1 MTRVAAA
8 SGAEL
13 RPPSRVA
20 AIGSRSTV
28 TAPPATSSELLAWLI
43 WPLETAT
50 DVTATMIGRPVD
62 P

>member
-1 MTRVAAA
+1 
-8 SGAEL
+8 
-13 RPPSRVA
+13 VA